1 MRNRKEDR
9 KGKEEKE
16 EKPTVAKEGTVI
28 KKRKLHGEDEAKLSQ
43 YNKLAQVSW
52 LLICFSRPIC
62 GQENIGSVTASF
74 YDLGQAV

>member
-16 EKPTVAKEGTVI
+16 GKSKAEEEDTVI
-28 KKRKLHGEDEAKLSQ
+28 KKRKLHGEDEAKFYQ

-62 GQENIGSVTASF
+62 GQKNIGSVTASF